1 MCGSGIV
8 MKLVS
13 ALLRPKSKFTGNI
26 AICAILRIRGPALSS
41 ISYLTLH
48 GIEFGAANLAEFS
61 QWILTVR
68 GCGLDLLGRQ
78 VRFPVSADDFSYDFL
93 GARQHF
99 P

>member
-1 MCGSGIV
+1 VRTNLVRVGEPIFRADPFTLNRNILLLDGS
-8 MKLVS
+8 
-13 ALLRPKSKFTGNI
+13 
-26 AICAILRIRGPALSS
+26 ALSS

-48 GIEFGAANLAEFS
+48 GIEFGAANLAEIS

-68 GCGLDLLGRQ
+68 CCGLDLLGRQ

>member
-1 MCGSGIV
+1 MCTNLVPISEPMFRTGSFTINRNI
-8 MKLVS
+8 
-13 ALLRPKSKFTGNI
+13 LLFDGSR
-26 AICAILRIRGPALSS
+26 LSS

-48 GIEFGAANLAEFS
+48 GIEFGAANLAEIS

-68 GCGLDLLGRQ
+68 CCGLDLLGRQ